1 MNEKLGVKKLEIV
14 KPVDKIEEVLKTKVK
29 IPKLEELSYK
39 SCLKYFLKLEKMCKQ
54 YKSYAEM
61 GFIFDTKNLL
71 NLKDSPTDR
80 GKETFL
86 KLYKEAHW
94 IK

>member
-1 MNEKLGVKKLEIV
+1 MPVSVSCIV
-14 KPVDKIEEVLKTKVK
+14 LFNLFNDAK
-29 IPKLEELSYK
+29 IPFSFIYAD
-39 SCLKYFLKLEKMCKQ
+39 FNKLEKMCKQ
-54 YKSYAEM
+54 YKNYAEM

-71 NLKDSPTDR
+71 NLKDSPTDK

-94 IK
+94 I

>member
-1 MNEKLGVKKLEIV
+1 
-14 KPVDKIEEVLKTKVK
+14 
-29 IPKLEELSYK
+29 
-39 SCLKYFLKLEKMCKQ
+39 MCKQ
-54 YKSYAEM
+54 YKNYAEM

-71 NLKDSPTDR
+71 NLKDSPTDK

-94 IK
+94 I